1 MANKKSPIL
10 NSSFTCTCCIY
21 KTDNKKDYKKHIA
34 TLKHFRNISTN
45 KNPLSI
51 KCDCGKEYKH
61 MSSLSKHKKSCLL
74 YITNPQNPNTINDV
88 NLSSLVLDIVKQNQ
102 EFKELIIDQNNKM
115 LELVKERPAPI
126 INNNNTNN
134 NCNNKNNN
142 FNLNFFLNE
151 QCKDAINI
159 KDFINSIQLQLS
171 DLENT
176 GKLGYVNGIS
186 KIFINGL
193 KELDVYKRPVHCSDL
208 KRETLYVKDENKWE
222 KESNKLKSAIQE
234 ISHKNIKQIS
244 QWSQEN
250 PSCKDITSKKNDE
263 YLNLINNCMAGSD
276 KEEMNENYQKIIHN
290 ISKEVVIIK
299 Q

>member
-1 MANKKSPIL
+1 MATKSSNEFLKIFECK
-10 NSSFTCTCCIY
+10 NCDYISS
-21 KTDNKKDYKKHIA
+21 KKHNYLKHLT
-34 TLKHFRNISTN
+34 TLKHINATSATKICCKSST
-45 KNPLSI
+45 KVATSFD
-51 KCDCGKEYKH
+51 CDRCEKKYINRSG
-61 MSSLSKHKKSCLL
+61 LWRHKKTCL
-74 YITNPQNPNTINDV
+74 PNNDYLNSGV
-88 NLSSLVLDIVKQNQ
+88 MLELIKQNQ

-115 LELVKERPAPI
+115 LELVKERPSPI

-290 ISKEVVIIK
+290 ISKEVVINK

>member
-1 MANKKSPIL
+1 MATKSSCEIFKIFECK
-10 NSSFTCTCCIY
+10 NCDYTSS
-21 KTDNKKDYKKHIA
+21 KKHNYLKHLT
-34 TLKHFRNISTN
+34 TLKHINATSATKICSKSSSKVATFFD
-45 KNPLSI
+45 
-51 KCDCGKEYKH
+51 CDRCDKKYINRSG
-61 MSSLSKHKKSCLL
+61 LWRHKKTCL
-74 YITNPQNPNTINDV
+74 PNNDYLNSGV
-88 NLSSLVLDIVKQNQ
+88 MLELIKQNQ

-115 LELVKERPAPI
+115 LELVKERPSPI
-126 INNNNTNN
+126 INNNTNN

-244 QWSQEN
+244 QWSHEN

-276 KEEMNENYQKIIHN
+276 KEEINENYQKIIHN